1 MHSQLQA
8 AINPESYAGKPL
20 PVVQTTIKNGLRH
33 CNAADMSDFMSILK
47 TFAHGPFLTSI
58 NSFHPHSSQRPLDN
72 AVVATLC
79 GFLLVDSWCQVDS
92 VKGLVN
98 AAYTIIPTQQ
108 WKSLASPPL
117 PTFFN
122 VSALPT
128 LQDLPSGYPISF
140 SHGHRKAAL
149 QAMLDQPE
157 TRDAVIDMY
166 GEELMWPVYVMP
178 QYLLDFIPEEYWTM
192 YIFYL
197 NRVDPAQKPA
207 DSTELFATWLFHID
221 HLYNQLYCSEEHRYS
236 ISTVA
241 DKKITDI
248 YGQSKIHYL
257 TSPKMHG
264 ELSLNHPRVL
274 STLAAALHIP
284 PARLN
289 FHQAMF
295 KVIKKSNYWLIVTFL
310 ELGAAQLQ
318 PYATVPYQHWNDFV
332 SDNSTESQPPTASKK
347 SATTV
352 SLRSLNVRFNA
363 QQWIRH
369 LYIPGDRQGNSD
381 RMEKFIDSLEK
392 GDMDLLWAW
401 PDPSRLAWK
410 PGFYNFAC
418 LPQKSFI
425 WTAICGGGSKADGT
439 SGTRATSKTWFML
452 SICLSGR

>member
-1 MHSQLQA
+1 
-8 AINPESYAGKPL
+8 
-20 PVVQTTIKNGLRH
+20 
-33 CNAADMSDFMSILK
+33 
-47 TFAHGPFLTSI
+47 
-58 NSFHPHSSQRPLDN
+58 
-72 AVVATLC
+72 
-79 GFLLVDSWCQVDS
+79 
-92 VKGLVN
+92 
-98 AAYTIIPTQQ
+98 
-108 WKSLASPPL
+108 
-117 PTFFN
+117 
-122 VSALPT
+122 
-128 LQDLPSGYPISF
+128 
-140 SHGHRKAAL
+140 
-149 QAMLDQPE
+149 
-157 TRDAVIDMY
+157 
-166 GEELMWPVYVMP
+166 MWPVYVMP
-178 QYLLDFIPEEYWTM
+178 QYLLDFIPEEYWIA

-197 NRVDPAQKPA
+197 NRVDPAQKPV

-221 HLYNQLYCSEEHRYS
+221 HLYNQLYRLEEHHYS

-289 FHQAMF
+289 FHQAVF
-295 KVIKKSNYWLIVTFL
+295 KVIKESNYWPIVTFL
-310 ELGAAQLQ
+310 ELGVAQLQ

-332 SDNSTESQPPTASKK
+332 SDDSTESQPPTASKK

-352 SLRSLNVRFNA
+352 R
-363 QQWIRH
+363 
-369 LYIPGDRQGNSD
+369 DRQGNSD

-401 PDPSRLAWK
+401 PDPSRLAQK
-410 PGFYNFAC
+410 PGFYNFTC

-439 SGTRATSKTWFML
+439 SGTWGYFKDLVHVVYLLVWVLSDCQTTNHWASTHKNGNTTFGRFAYSNSADDVILAYLAAVQSASNDNWCPSLPSLDNMELAVLYDNATSEGLNKLHKVALVLIDVGEELIAAL
-452 SICLSGR
+452 SESMCHSKQDATPPPNPATIAKSKGRHSSYFYWCPENSPRLHLFDIRVQHGKQQTLPGPNHCSGFLSPLHVHVGHKVTGQEE